1 MAFTEFPCTHNVPG
15 GGVPAAGA
23 HRWQIRQRQE
33 TATEDYDLMNALTLT
48 LIRLAFLA
56 VLWLFVIAAVGV
68 VRTDLFGPSAS
79 SRRQARKSRQAPPR
93 PAAPAKPPKPGR
105 ASRASRGTPSQL
117 LVTAGDLAGT
127 TIPLT
132 GQQITIGRANDAT
145 LVLNDDYAST
155 RHARLFPQDGQ
166 WIVEDLGSTNG
177 TFLDRQKVTQ
187 PVSVSVGVP
196 IRIGKT
202 VLELRR

>member
-1 MAFTEFPCTHNVPG
+1 MT
-15 GGVPAAGA
+15 
-23 HRWQIRQRQE
+23 
-33 TATEDYDLMNALTLT
+33 ALTLT

-68 VRTDLFGPSAS
+68 VRTDLFGNSSAQ
-79 SRRQARKSRQAPPR
+79 SRRQARQARRQRQARPR
-93 PAAPAKPPKPGR
+93 PVQPAKPPRPQRSGR
-105 ASRASRGTPSQL
+105 STPQQL
-117 LVTAGDLAGT
+117 LVTAGALAGT
-127 TIPLT
+127 SL
-132 GQQITIGRANDAT
+132 GLNDQQITIGRANDAT

-177 TFLDRQKVTQ
+177 TYLDRQKVTQ
-187 PVSVSVGVP
+187 PTPVPVGVP

-202 VLELRR
+202 VLELRK

>member
-1 MAFTEFPCTHNVPG
+1 
-15 GGVPAAGA
+15 
-23 HRWQIRQRQE
+23 
-33 TATEDYDLMNALTLT
+33 MNNLTLL

-68 VRTDLFGPSAS
+68 VRTDLFGQGRQGRQR
-79 SRRQARKSRQAPPR
+79 RRQRKPPPVKPPR
-93 PAAPAKPPKPGR
+93 QPRAGRPG
-105 ASRASRGTPSQL
+105 RGTPQRL
-117 LVTAGDLAGT
+117 LVTAGGLAGT
-127 TIPLT
+127 SIGLT
-132 GQQITIGRANDAT
+132 DQQITIGRANDAT

-177 TFLDRQKVTQ
+177 TYLDRQKVTQ
-187 PVSVSVGVP
+187 PTPVPPGVP

-202 VLELRR
+202 VLELRK

>member
-1 MAFTEFPCTHNVPG
+1 MSN
-15 GGVPAAGA
+15 
-23 HRWQIRQRQE
+23 
-33 TATEDYDLMNALTLT
+33 LTLL

-68 VRTDLFGPSAS
+68 VRTDLFGTSRPGRQR
-79 SRRQARKSRQAPPR
+79 RRQRKPPQAKAPR
-93 PAAPAKPPKPGR
+93 PARAGR
-105 ASRASRGTPSQL
+105 AARGGPQRL
-117 LVTAGDLAGT
+117 LVTAGGLAGT
-127 TIPLT
+127 SIGLAD
-132 GQQITIGRANDAT
+132 QQITIGRANDAT

-177 TFLDRQKVTQ
+177 TYLDRQKVTQ
-187 PVSVSVGVP
+187 PTPVPPGVP

>member
-1 MAFTEFPCTHNVPG
+1 MST
-15 GGVPAAGA
+15 
-23 HRWQIRQRQE
+23 
-33 TATEDYDLMNALTLT
+33 LTLL

-68 VRTDLFGPSAS
+68 VRTDLLGTARPGRP
-79 SRRQARKSRQAPPR
+79 RRQRKSQQAKAPR
-93 PAAPAKPPKPGR
+93 PARPGR
-105 ASRASRGTPSQL
+105 IRGAPQRL
-117 LVTAGDLAGT
+117 LVTAGGLAGT
-127 TIPLT
+127 SIGLAD
-132 GQQITIGRANDAT
+132 QQITIGRANDAT
-145 LVLNDDYAST
+145 LVLHDDYAST

-177 TFLDRQKVTQ
+177 TYLDRQKVTQ
-187 PVSVSVGVP
+187 PTPVPPGVP

>member
-1 MAFTEFPCTHNVPG
+1 MSN
-15 GGVPAAGA
+15 
-23 HRWQIRQRQE
+23 
-33 TATEDYDLMNALTLT
+33 LTLL

-68 VRTDLFGPSAS
+68 VRTDLFGTARAGRQR
-79 SRRQARKSRQAPPR
+79 RRQRKPPQPRAAR
-93 PAAPAKPPKPGR
+93 PARTGR
-105 ASRASRGTPSQL
+105 AARGTPQRL
-117 LVTAGDLAGT
+117 LVTAGGLAGT
-127 TIPLT
+127 SIGLT
-132 GQQITIGRANDAT
+132 DQQITIGRANDAT

-177 TFLDRQKVTQ
+177 TYLDRQKVTQ
-187 PVSVSVGVP
+187 PTPVPPGVP

>member
-1 MAFTEFPCTHNVPG
+1 
-15 GGVPAAGA
+15 
-23 HRWQIRQRQE
+23 
-33 TATEDYDLMNALTLT
+33 MNALTLT

-68 VRTDLFGPSAS
+68 VRTDLFGSAA
-79 SRRQARKSRQAPPR
+79 RARGQARKVQRPRQAPPARQPRAYRSAVPR
-93 PAAPAKPPKPGR
+93 PAPH
-105 ASRASRGTPSQL
+105 QL
-117 LVTAGDLAGT
+117 LVTAGVLAGT
-127 TIPLT
+127 SL
-132 GQQITIGRANDAT
+132 GLSDQQITIGRANDAT

-177 TFLDRQKVTQ
+177 TYLDRQKVTQ
-187 PVSVSVGVP
+187 PTPVPVGVP

>member
-1 MAFTEFPCTHNVPG
+1 
-15 GGVPAAGA
+15 
-23 HRWQIRQRQE
+23 
-33 TATEDYDLMNALTLT
+33 MNALTLT

-68 VRTDLFGPSAS
+68 VRTDLFGPALSG
-79 SRRQARKSRQAPPR
+79 RRQRRQQKAQRARAQRPPR
-93 PAAPAKPPKPGR
+93 PGRPPRGAPQR
-105 ASRASRGTPSQL
+105 L
-117 LVTAGDLAGT
+117 LVTGGSLAGT
-127 TIPLT
+127 SIGLAD
-132 GQQITIGRANDAT
+132 QQITIGRANDAT
-145 LVLNDDYAST
+145 LVLSDDYASS

-177 TFLDRQKVTQ
+177 TYLDRQKVTQ
-187 PVSVSVGVP
+187 PTPVPAGVP

>member
-1 MAFTEFPCTHNVPG
+1 
-15 GGVPAAGA
+15 
-23 HRWQIRQRQE
+23 
-33 TATEDYDLMNALTLT
+33 MNALTLT

-68 VRTDLFGPSAS
+68 VRTDLFGPSLSA
-79 SRRQARKSRQAPPR
+79 RRQRRQQKAARAAKPARAPR
-93 PAAPAKPPKPGR
+93 PARAGRGAPQR
-105 ASRASRGTPSQL
+105 L
-117 LVTAGDLAGT
+117 LVTAGDLAGRS
-127 TIPLT
+127 IGLT
-132 GQQITIGRANDAT
+132 DQQITIGRANDAT
-145 LVLNDDYAST
+145 LVLSDDYASS

-177 TFLDRQKVTQ
+177 TYLDRQKVTQ
-187 PVSVSVGVP
+187 PTPVPAGVP